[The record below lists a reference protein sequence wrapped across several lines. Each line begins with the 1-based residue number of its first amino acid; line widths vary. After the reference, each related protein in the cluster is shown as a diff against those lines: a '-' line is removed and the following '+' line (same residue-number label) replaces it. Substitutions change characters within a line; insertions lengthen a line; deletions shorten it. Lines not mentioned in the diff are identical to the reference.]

1 MSSNTITKTDEPIKS
16 LEIKT
21 KEEEKK
27 LFKDD
32 VLDKFNFWIY
42 VAFII
47 LGLVLLISFILLI
60 YSIFSS
66 YSSSSTKPPEPVII
80 NPPQVPKV
88 NINPIPVQIAQV
100 KPVVNLPPPTPIP
113 IIKKVEE
120 PKPSFFSSWF
130 GNSSK
135 KTTTTTPTPTTPTT
149 SNSNS
154 DSLPKLNTS
163 STSSSITT
171 TNTTTN
177 TNNNKNSSIFSSFSN
192 MFSSFSNRN
201 NIPKPTDNK
210 ITGGRYIK
218 RYKNYRNNY
227 K

>member
-1 MSSNTITKTDEPIKS
+1 MSSNKISKTEDSIKS

-42 VAFII
+42 VGFII
-47 LGLVLLISFILLI
+47 LGLILLISFILLI
-60 YSIFSS
+60 YSIFST
-66 YSSSSTKPPEPVII
+66 STQSLKPTET
-80 NPPQVPKV
+80 KV
-88 NINPIPVQIAQV
+88 NINPDPIKIPDI
-100 KPVVNLPPPTPIP
+100 KPIVNINPDPIKIPEVNLPQAQMPIP

-135 KTTTTTPTPTTPTT
+135 KSTPSSIVTSSSNINNKSSSLPTIDSTPTT
-149 SNSNS
+149 
-154 DSLPKLNTS
+154 
-163 STSSSITT
+163 
-171 TNTTTN
+171 
-177 TNNNKNSSIFSSFSN
+177 NKNTSIFSSFSN
-192 MFSSFSNRN
+192 IFSPITNRN

-210 ITGGRYIK
+210 ITGGKYTK

>member
-1 MSSNTITKTDEPIKS
+1 MSSNKISKTEESIKS

-42 VAFII
+42 VGFII
-47 LGLVLLISFILLI
+47 LGLILLISFILLI

-66 YSSSSTKPPEPVII
+66 SSSVKPTEPVII
-80 NPPQVPKV
+80 NNHVPPKV
-88 NINPIPVQIAQV
+88 NINPVPIQIPEV

-113 IIKKVEE
+113 IIKKAEE
-120 PKPSFFSSWF
+120 PKPSFFSRWF
-130 GNSSK
+130 SNSSTK
-135 KTTTTTPTPTTPTT
+135 KPTTPTT
-149 SNSNS
+149 SISSDISSNSNNNS
-154 DSLPKLNTS
+154 SSLPKLNTS
-163 STSSSITT
+163 TT
-171 TNTTTN
+171 PP
-177 TNNNKNSSIFSSFSN
+177 NKNSSIFSSFSN
-192 MFSSFSNRN
+192 LFSPLTNRN
-201 NIPKPTDNK
+201 NVPKPTDNK
-210 ITGGRYIK
+210 ITGGKYIK

>member
-1 MSSNTITKTDEPIKS
+1 MSSNKITKTEESINS

-21 KEEEKK
+21 KEEDKK

-47 LGLVLLISFILLI
+47 LGLILLISFILLI
-60 YSIFSS
+60 FSIFSS
-66 YSSSSTKPPEPVII
+66 SSSSSTIKSHEPIVI
-80 NPPQVPKV
+80 NHEVPKV
-88 NINPIPVQIAQV
+88 NINPTPIEIPKV

-113 IIKKVEE
+113 IIKKIEE

-130 GNSSK
+130 GSSK
-135 KTTTTTPTPTTPTT
+135 KSSETP
-149 SNSNS
+149 S
-154 DSLPKLNTS
+154 DTLPKLNSS
-163 STSSSITT
+163 STTT
-171 TNTTTN
+171 INT
-177 TNNNKNSSIFSSFSN
+177 NKNSSIFSSFNN

-210 ITGGRYIK
+210 ITGGKYRK
-218 RYKNYRNNY
+218 GYKNYRNNY

>member
-1 MSSNTITKTDEPIKS
+1 MSSNKISKTEEAIKS

-21 KEEEKK
+21 KEEDKK

-47 LGLVLLISFILLI
+47 LGLILLISLILLI
-60 YSIFSS
+60 FSIFSS
-66 YSSSSTKPPEPVII
+66 SSSSIVKPKEPIII
-80 NPPQVPKV
+80 NNEVPKV
-88 NINPIPVQIAQV
+88 NINPVPVEIPKV

-120 PKPSFFSSWF
+120 PKPSFFSNWF
-130 GNSSK
+130 SSSK
-135 KTTTTTPTPTTPTT
+135 KPTSTTTTTNSSLPSLE
-149 SNSNS
+149 SNSN
-154 DSLPKLNTS
+154 T
-163 STSSSITT
+163 
-171 TNTTTN
+171 
-177 TNNNKNSSIFSSFSN
+177 NKNSSFFSF
-192 MFSSFSNRN
+192 FSNRK

-210 ITGGRYIK
+210 ITGGKYRK
-218 RYKNYRNNY
+218 GYKNYRNNY